1 MLYFVFMSQNFLSKH
16 SPWLQRRQPASSFT
30 IILVRMLQMK
40 CLHEILVK
48 LKHEPF
54 MSIYLKRLLLLRLKV
69 MI

>member
-1 MLYFVFMSQNFLSKH
+1 
-16 SPWLQRRQPASSFT
+16 
-30 IILVRMLQMK
+30 MK